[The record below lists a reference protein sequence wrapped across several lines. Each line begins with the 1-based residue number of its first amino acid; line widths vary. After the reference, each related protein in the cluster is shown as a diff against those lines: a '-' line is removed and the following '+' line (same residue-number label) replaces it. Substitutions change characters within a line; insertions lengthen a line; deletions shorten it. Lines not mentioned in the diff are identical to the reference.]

1 MSRNCNQMQC
11 ATMATN
17 TASVHSSPQT
27 NTSNMVSTRSSGTR
41 TSAAAEGDA
50 TPSVKKSAKKK
61 TGDAPPAVVNMNSNS
76 SIYIG
81 RKITREFDG
90 ELYHGTVDSVRTGN
104 KMMWHVTYNDDGDQE
119 ELNRRELLFALD
131 LHERLGDIIDDDDD
145 GDACR
150 APFYYAGRRIS
161 KKFGRKIY
169 QGTIDN
175 FDQDDNNICC
185 GM

>member
-1 MSRNCNQMQC
+1 
-11 ATMATN
+11 
-17 TASVHSSPQT
+17 
-27 NTSNMVSTRSSGTR
+27 MVSTRSSGTR
-41 TSAAAEGDA
+41 TAAATEAKGAA

-90 ELYHGTVDSVRTGN
+90 ELYHGTVDSVRTDN
-104 KMMWHVTYNDDGDQE
+104 NMIWHVTYNDDGDQE

-131 LHERLGDIIDDDDD
+131 LHERLGDNIDDDDDDD
-145 GDACR
+145 GDARR